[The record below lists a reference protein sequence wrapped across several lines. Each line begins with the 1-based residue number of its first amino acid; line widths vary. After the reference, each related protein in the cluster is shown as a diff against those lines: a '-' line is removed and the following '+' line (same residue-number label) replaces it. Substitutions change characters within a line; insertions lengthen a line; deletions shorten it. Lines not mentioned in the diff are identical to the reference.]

1 MDKLAKSPRLRLT
14 ITLALTVIIGVLS
27 SVLASQIMPN
37 GKLNWGLLPRVS
49 SFWIL
54 GVASFF
60 WMFVHVQFLNSD
72 VSVLNFLDD
81 DHCRAY
87 IRKAKLEG
95 LAAEIRNNPAK
106 ASLVDAVDFLANLE
120 VKPK

>member
-37 GKLNWGLLPRVS
+37 GKLNWGLLPRAS

-54 GVASFF
+54 GGASLF
-60 WMFVHVQFLNSD
+60 WIFVHVKFLNSD
-72 VSVLNFLDD
+72 VSVLNFLDG

-106 ASLVDAVDFLANLE
+106 ASLVDAKEFLANLE

>member
-1 MDKLAKSPRLRLT
+1 LDEFAKSPRLRLT
-14 ITLALTVIIGVLS
+14 VTLVLTVVIGVLS

-37 GKLNWGLLPRVS
+37 GTLDWGLLPNVA

-54 GVASFF
+54 CLASLL
-60 WMFVHVQFLNSD
+60 WIFVHVRFLNYD
-72 VSVLNFLDD
+72 ESVLNFLDD

-95 LAAEIRNNPAK
+95 IAAVIRSNPESA
-106 ASLVDAVDFLANLE
+106 ALVDAKQFLENLG
-120 VKPK
+120 VTTK

>member
-1 MDKLAKSPRLRLT
+1 MDELAKSPRLRLT
-14 ITLALTVIIGVLS
+14 VTLVLTVVIGVLS

-37 GKLNWGLLPRVS
+37 GNLDWSLLSKVS

-54 GVASFF
+54 CVASLL
-60 WMFVHVQFLNSD
+60 WIFVHVGFLNYD
-72 VSVLNFLDD
+72 ESVLNFLDD

-95 LAAEIRNNPAK
+95 IAAMIRSNPENA
-106 ASLVDAVDFLANLE
+106 ALVDAKQFLENLE